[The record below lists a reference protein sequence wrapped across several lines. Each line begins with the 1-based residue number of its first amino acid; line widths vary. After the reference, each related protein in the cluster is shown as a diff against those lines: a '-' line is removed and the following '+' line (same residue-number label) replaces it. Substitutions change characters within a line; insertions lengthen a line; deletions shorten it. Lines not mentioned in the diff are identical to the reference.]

1 MKQVTIALAVS
12 LAAFGLTGCQ
22 SLTETPYYKTWHDQA
37 YGMRAV
43 RQNQYNVVS
52 YQRQAPNPS
61 YNNLQGGH
69 VQSAYPNDIIPVP
82 MNAPMMN
89 APVNVPAVAPM
100 RNSSANVDMGNYYV
114 DDNPYQSYSP
124 QTTY

>member
-12 LAAFGLTGCQ
+12 LAALGLTGCQ
-22 SLTETPYYKTWHDQA
+22 SITETPYYKAWHDQA

-52 YQRQAPNPS
+52 YQKQAHNPS
-61 YNNLQGGH
+61 YNPYQGAY
-69 VQSAYPNDIIPVP
+69 VQPAYPNDIIPVP
-82 MNAPMMN
+82 MNAP
-89 APVNVPAVAPM
+89 VNMPITAPM